1 MRTWQGGQVLTL
13 PAISYGYHLAWKVLG
28 VTLKAGTD
36 MQYLLWVSTLRDSYT
51 YNVPVSAW
59 FFKVLKTPR
68 VIPTQLSLC
77 FKALWFS
84 LPFCGEDVLR
94 VLLLEKGHRLS
105 QVMGCGQA

>member
-1 MRTWQGGQVLTL
+1 MRTWQESQVLTL

-59 FFKVLKTPR
+59 FFKALKTPR
-68 VIPTQLSLC
+68 VFFTYSAIPLFQSPLVFLT
-77 FKALWFS
+77 FLW
-84 LPFCGEDVLR
+84 
-94 VLLLEKGHRLS
+94 
-105 QVMGCGQA
+105 